1 MFFSTLR
8 AKVVFFFD
16 IRKNYANF
24 VKNTWQKRQA
34 YLIAPSFCI
43 PLVYLWYR
51 KSDLQIRR
59 PEGVRRNALR
69 VLRPNYPHSEEIAQY
84 IEQKTRRSIG
94 HLWAFGGKNWR
105 AVLSH
110 TTWLPSDVHGWLFAK
125 SLFSLFTFLFPEGIL
140 PPCRTLH

>member
-16 IRKNYANF
+16 IRKKYANF
-24 VKNTWQKRQA
+24 VKNTWQKREA
-34 YLIAPSFCI
+34 YLITSAFCI

-51 KSDLQIRR
+51 KSDLQVSR
-59 PEGVRRNALR
+59 PEGVRRNTLR

-94 HLWAFGGKNWR
+94 HLWAFGG
-105 AVLSH
+105 
-110 TTWLPSDVHGWLFAK
+110 F
-125 SLFSLFTFLFPEGIL
+125 I
-140 PPCRTLH
+140 